1 MKRVIKLGGRVQ
13 DDPGLPS
20 VIASLAAPR
29 SADAT
34 PRAGASRNDVVVVHG
49 GGDEISALQR
59 RLGYEPRFV
68 GGRRATSEAELAVVR
83 MVLSGTAN
91 KRLVAAL
98 QTAGVRAVGISGED
112 GGLLTA
118 RVAQGAPLGRVGE
131 GVCADATLL
140 RDLVAAGWLPVISPL
155 ARDGDSDGAGLNV
168 NGDDAAAAIAAAWSA
183 DELVFVA
190 DVEGVIVDGGVRSTL
205 THDDALDLIA
215 RSVAAGGMAAKL
227 EAGFHALEHGVARVR
242 IAGLNA
248 LGDPARG
255 TTLISTPT
263 VAPWQR

>member
-13 DDPGLPS
+13 DDPGLPAA
-20 VIASLAAPR
+20 IASVATGRVVDAAPR
-29 SADAT
+29 TGGQRS
-34 PRAGASRNDVVVVHG
+34 DVVVVHG

-68 GGRRATSEAELAVVR
+68 GGRRATSESELAVVR

-98 QTAGVRAVGISGED
+98 QTVGVRAVGLSGED

-118 RVAQGAPLGRVGE
+118 RVAPGAPLGRVGD
-131 GVCADATLL
+131 GVRADAAVL
-140 RDLVAAGWLPVISPL
+140 RDLVAAGWLPVVSPL
-155 ARDGDSDGAGLNV
+155 ARDGDGDGAGLNV

-190 DVEGVIVDGGVRSTL
+190 DVEGVIVDGGVRSAL
-205 THDDALDLIA
+205 THDEGSDLIA
-215 RSVAAGGMAAKL
+215 RGVAAGGMAAKI
-227 EAGFHALEHGVARVR
+227 EAGFHALERGVARVR